1 MDATVAQSIMQ
12 MIGTLGFPIVCCG
25 ALFWDLIKAEER
37 RAKEAEL
44 HRQEVAE
51 LQKSIEANTLAI
63 TALCQH
69 LGGQSNE

>member
-1 MDATVAQSIMQ
+1 MDVTVAQSITQ

-25 ALFWDLIKAEER
+25 ALFWDRIKVEEH

-51 LQKSIEANTLAI
+51 LQKAIEANTLAI
-63 TALCQH
+63 NALCQH

>member
-1 MDATVAQSIMQ
+1 MDVTVAQAITQ
-12 MIGTLGFPIVCCG
+12 MVGTLGFPIVCCG
-25 ALFWDLIKAEER
+25 ALFWDRIKLEER

-51 LQKSIEANTLAI
+51 LQKSVESNTLAI

-69 LGGQSNE
+69 LGGQGNE

>member
-1 MDATVAQSIMQ
+1 MDVTVVQSITQ

-25 ALFWDLIKAEER
+25 ALFWDRIKAEER
-37 RAKEAEL
+37 RVKEAEL

-51 LQKSIEANTLAI
+51 LQKAIESNTLAI

-69 LGGQSNE
+69 LGGSANE

>member
-1 MDATVAQSIMQ
+1 MDVTVAQSITQ
-12 MIGTLGFPIVCCG
+12 MVGTLGFPIVCCG

-51 LQKSIEANTLAI
+51 LQKAIESNTLAI
-63 TALCQH
+63 TTLCQH
-69 LGGQSNE
+69 LGGGTNE

>member
-1 MDATVAQSIMQ
+1 MDVTYTQSITQ

-25 ALFWDLIKAEER
+25 AMFWDRIKAEER

-69 LGGQSNE
+69 LGGKSNE

>member
-1 MDATVAQSIMQ
+1 MDVTVAQTITQ
-12 MIGTLGFPIVCCG
+12 IVGTLGFPIVCCG
-25 ALFWDLIKAEER
+25 ALFWDRIKAEER

>member
-1 MDATVAQSIMQ
+1 MDVTMVTQL
-12 MIGTLGFPIVCCG
+12 IGSLGFPIVCCG
-25 ALFWDLIKAEER
+25 ALFWDRIKAEER

-44 HRQEVAE
+44 HLQEVSE
-51 LQKSIEANTLAI
+51 LQKAIESNTLAI

>member
-1 MDATVAQSIMQ
+1 MDVTVAQTITQ

-25 ALFWDLIKAEER
+25 ALFWDRFKAEER

-51 LQKSIEANTLAI
+51 LQKAIESNTLAI

-69 LGGQSNE
+69 LGGQINE